1 MAKNKHEKNQQAVR
15 QKLLEIGQDVG
26 IQQMADFMAI
36 VLNDPKVM
44 GRDTFGAKRL
54 QKVLDALSDC
64 FATYKLAY
72 SNHDEAD
79 YWRQKIDEQ
88 LQRIYGKE
96 AGTFLQRYPYISEV
110 TY

>member
-1 MAKNKHEKNQQAVR
+1 MKNKNARNQQAVR

-44 GRDTFGAKRL
+44 GKSVFGAKRL
-54 QKVLDALSDC
+54 EKVLAAMSNC
-64 FATYKLAY
+64 FSTYKLAY

-79 YWRQKIDEQ
+79 YYRAKLDER
-88 LQRIYGKE
+88 LHKIYGDE
-96 AGTFLQRYPYISEV
+96 AGTFLQRYPYITEV